1 MINKE
6 VEKLLLKVQK
16 PGRYVGGELNSVIKN
31 KDEVDVRFAFCFPDT
46 YEIGMSHLGM
56 KILYSVLN
64 EKPYIWCERVFAPW
78 LDMEELMKEKNI
90 PLFALESGDSIT
102 DFDFIGFTLQYELSF
117 TNVLNMLKLA
127 DIPIKSEDRKSLGQI
142 VVAGGPCACNPEP
155 LAPFIDIFFIG
166 EGEEVDLEV
175 VELYRKCKAE
185 NKTKDEFLRL
195 ASQIKGVYVPAL
207 YDVEYNDDGTLK
219 SFTPRDNAPAVVEK
233 RLMMDMDNSYF
244 PENFV
249 VPNIEIVHDRAVSEI
264 FRGCIRG
271 CRFCQAGF
279 LYRPVREKSVETIN
293 SQCKALCDNTGYD
306 EVSLSSLSSSDYTK
320 IIDLLTELNVWAN
333 EDKVSISLPSL
344 RVDGFSDDILDRIK
358 TVRKSGLTFAP
369 EAGTQRLR
377 DVINKNVR
385 EDELKETCSKAFNSG
400 WTKVKLYFMI
410 GLPTETYEDV
420 EGIAKLAQMVVDT
433 YYSCENKPK
442 GKSVTVTI
450 STASF
455 VPKPFTP
462 FQWYGQNSREMLM
475 DKQKHLKDSIT
486 TKKINYN
493 YHDADTSFIEAV
505 FARGDRR
512 LAKSLEL
519 ACEKGFRFDG
529 WGDCFSLEK
538 WLEVFEECGI
548 DPDFYATREREL
560 DELLP
565 WDFLDYGVKKEFLL
579 KEREKAYDDAVT
591 PHCRLKCSNCGAAK
605 YGGGVC
611 YERRQNMV

>member
-1 MINKE
+1 MINKD
-6 VEKLLLKVQK
+6 VEKILLKVQK

-56 KILYSVLN
+56 KILYSLFN
-64 EKPYIWCERVFAPW
+64 EVPYIWCERVFAPW
-78 LDMEELMKEKNI
+78 LDMEELMVERNI

-117 TNVLNMLKLA
+117 SNVLNMLKLA
-127 DIPIKSEDRKSLGQI
+127 NIPIKSCDRKELSQI

-155 LAPFIDIFFIG
+155 LADFIDIFFIG

-175 VELYRKCKAE
+175 IELYRQCKKD
-185 NKTKDEFLRL
+185 NKSKDEFLRL

-207 YDVEYNDDGTLK
+207 YDVEYNDDGTIK
-219 SFTPRDNAPAVVEK
+219 SFTPRDNAPEKIEK
-233 RLMMDMDNSYF
+233 RLMTDMDNSYY

-293 SQCKALCDNTGYD
+293 KQCHTLCNNTGYD
-306 EVSLSSLSSSDYTK
+306 EVSLSSLSSSDYTD
-320 IIDLLTELNVWAN
+320 IIGLLTTLNTWADS
-333 EDKVSISLPSL
+333 EKVSISLPSL
-344 RVDGFSDDILDRIK
+344 RVDGFSDDILEKIK

-377 DVINKNVR
+377 DVINKNVL
-385 EDELKETCSKAFNSG
+385 EPELMETCSKAFNSG

-420 EGIAKLAQMVVDT
+420 EGIAHLAQKVVNE
-433 YYSCENKPK
+433 YYHCENKPK

-462 FQWYGQNSREMLM
+462 FQWYGQNNRETLM
-475 DKQKHLKDSIT
+475 DKQIHLKETIT

-493 YHDADTSFIEAV
+493 YHDADTSFLEAV
-505 FARGDRR
+505 FARGDRKLCR
-512 LAKSLEL
+512 ILEK
-519 ACEKGFRFDG
+519 ACEKGFHFDG
-529 WGDCFSLEK
+529 WSDCFSLDS
-538 WLEVFEECGI
+538 WLEIFDECGI
-548 DPDFYATREREL
+548 DPDFYALRDRDF
-560 DELLP
+560 DEILP
-565 WDFLDYGVKKEFLL
+565 WDFLDYGVTKDFLRKEC
-579 KEREKAYDDAVT
+579 EKAYKDTTT
-591 PHCRLKCSNCGAAK
+591 PHCRLKCSNCGANR

-611 YERRQNMV
+611 FERC